1 MFLLPWIEKTLYS
14 EVRRFWLELGEGRAA
29 EEDFAG
35 ACSCILKRPL
45 GPGEIRP
52 GRVRRAAGA
61 AIWSVRSWHVGLITP
76 AAKEGPAHLCVR
88 QRERP
93 IHQSIKQGKGS
104 ALQICNVR
112 KETFFTLKSRS
123 ELTQYGDVSNN
134 IIPSINIILTID
146 GEIFLF
152 VDLFNTKTQRI
163 INMGSVAQIK
173 P

>member
-14 EVRRFWLELGEGRAA
+14 EVRRFWLELGERA
-29 EEDFAG
+29 EEHFAG

-45 GPGEIRP
+45 GPGEIRH

-61 AIWSVRSWHVGLITP
+61 AIWSVRSRHVGLITP

-112 KETFFTLKSRS
+112 KETFTLKSRS
-123 ELTQYGDVSNN
+123 ELTQSGDVSNN

-146 GEIFLF
+146 GQIFLF
-152 VDLFNTKTQRI
+152 VDIFNTKTQRI
-163 INMGSVAQIK
+163 INVGVCSSN
-173 P
+173 